1 MPASKAPG
9 ARSARNVETQK
20 KKAARAAPR
29 KKANRSTGNTLAA
42 RSRLKK
48 MAGKKAPAK
57 KATKARKVA
66 VKPVAKKRA

>member
-1 MPASKAPG
+1 MPAPKAPG

-20 KKAARAAPR
+20 KKAACAAPR
-29 KKANRSTGNTLAA
+29 KKATRSTGNTLAA

-57 KATKARKVA
+57 KATKARKMA
-66 VKPVAKKRA
+66 VKPTKKRA

>member
-1 MPASKAPG
+1 MPAPKAPG
-9 ARSARNVETQK
+9 ARSPRNVETQK

-29 KKANRSTGNTLAA
+29 KKTNRSTGNTLAA

-57 KATKARKVA
+57 KATKARKIA

>member
-1 MPASKAPG
+1 MPAPKAPG

-29 KKANRSTGNTLAA
+29 KKATRSTGNTLAA

-57 KATKARKVA
+57 KATKARKIA
-66 VKPVAKKRA
+66 VKPTKKRA

>member
-1 MPASKAPG
+1 MPARKAAG

-29 KKANRSTGNTLAA
+29 KKATRSTGNTLAA
-42 RSRLKK
+42 RTRLKK

-57 KATKARKVA
+57 KATKVVRKVA
-66 VKPVAKKRA
+66 KPAAKKRA